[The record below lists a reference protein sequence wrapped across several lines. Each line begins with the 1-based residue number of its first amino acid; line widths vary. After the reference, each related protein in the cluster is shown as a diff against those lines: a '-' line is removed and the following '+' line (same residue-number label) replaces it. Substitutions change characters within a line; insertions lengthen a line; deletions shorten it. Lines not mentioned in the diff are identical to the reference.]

1 MAPTLEEHLALH
13 HLIAS
18 LPLNFQVASP
28 SLQVASLLPFQQVAS
43 TPGPKMASPQ
53 GPQVASHPGLPRAS
67 PTPGLQ
73 VAYYLSP
80 EVAPP
85 DLQVA
90 PPAPDGVSVPPG
102 SCGKQRSR
110 RRISEFTASDQQK
123 LPGNMLSHGNMAT
136 SLACPRLP
144 EHRVINTQFILS
156 TLDFAFATRL
166 MEPASVPFIIGVST
180 MMSGMVGALLGMVL
194 STSLKAEFPWTD
206 PVFRGVCIL
215 LSAIFSMH
223 VVFNGDKFFLNSA
236 HSKNFLPLEGL
247 GPSDSFS
254 SELLYICAPAY
265 VIM

>member
-110 RRISEFTASDQQK
+110 HRRRRRSTSEYGPLGGPRKRAEYGLPCQEAHLRPHNMGSHPLPCPLGGPRQSAECYVSEPCAPPAPNEVSVPPGSCGKQRSRRRISEFTASDQQK

-144 EHRVINTQFILS
+144 EHTAVNTQSANSKDFISLPSILS
-156 TLDFAFATRL
+156 QILFLTIVPL
-166 MEPASVPFIIGVST
+166 SV
-180 MMSGMVGALLGMVL
+180 
-194 STSLKAEFPWTD
+194 
-206 PVFRGVCIL
+206 
-215 LSAIFSMH
+215 
-223 VVFNGDKFFLNSA
+223 
-236 HSKNFLPLEGL
+236 
-247 GPSDSFS
+247 
-254 SELLYICAPAY
+254 
-265 VIM
+265 